1 MSSRPPFEFN
11 ISAAADKK
19 RKKTG
24 RRGMSGAFET
34 ADKPCDYPGCKE
46 KAAFRAPK
54 SPDLLDEFFWFCK
67 DHIREYN
74 LKWNFFQGTTDDE
87 FQKFL
92 DKDRVWERE
101 TKPFSRQGDGN
112 AWARLGVNDPMAL
125 LGEKATQNPGRPSSA
140 ATRKLPSTER
150 KAIEILDARDTMS
163 KTEIRK
169 VYKGL
174 IKVLHPDMNGGDR
187 SHEEQLQ
194 EVVWAWE
201 QLKDSRYF
209 RD

>member
-19 RKKTG
+19 RKKTV
-24 RRGMSGAFET
+24 RRGMSGAFDT

-101 TKPFSRQGDGN
+101 TKPFSRLGDGN

-140 ATRKLPSTER
+140 ATRKLPATER

-194 EVVWAWE
+194 EVVWAWD

>member
-1 MSSRPPFEFN
+1 MTTRPPFEFN
-11 ISAAADKK
+11 ISAAAAKK
-19 RKKTG
+19 RKTAG

-34 ADKPCDYPGCKE
+34 ADRPCDYPGCKD

-54 SPDLLDEFFWFCK
+54 SPDQLDEYFWFCK

-74 LKWNFFQGTTDDE
+74 LKWNFFQGTTDEE

-92 DKDRVWERE
+92 DKNRVWERE

-112 AWARLGVNDPMAL
+112 AWARLGVNDPMSL
-125 LGEKATQNPGRPSSA
+125 LGEKATQNPGRVSAA
-140 ATRKLPSTER
+140 ATRKLPPTER

-187 SHEEQLQ
+187 THEEQLQ
-194 EVVWAWE
+194 EVVWAWD